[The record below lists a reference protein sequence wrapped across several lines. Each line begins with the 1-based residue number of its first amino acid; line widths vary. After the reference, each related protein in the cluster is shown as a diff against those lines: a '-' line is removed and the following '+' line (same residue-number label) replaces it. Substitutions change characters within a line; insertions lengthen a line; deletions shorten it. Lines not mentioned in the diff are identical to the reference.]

1 MKGIFSFSRISRQLL
16 TLGLMLLFVPMVW
29 AQSQTITGT
38 VTDANGEPLIGAT
51 VMVQGTTTGTVT
63 DFDGNYSLSNVAKNA
78 TLEISYVGYDSQV
91 IPVNGQSVINA
102 TLQDGG
108 IQLQEMVVVGY
119 GSLSKKEVSSSI
131 VQVNSEDFNMGAM
144 NNAMEML
151 NGKVA
156 GLNVVTTAA
165 ANPNS
170 SSDLQIRGAGSL
182 TASNSPL
189 VVIDGIAGGDIRNI
203 AAQDIESITV
213 LKDAGSAAIY
223 GTRGANGVILVT
235 TKKGKGNDAG
245 SFTVTYDSYV
255 AANIANARPQ
265 TLTADEFRRSRRGVD
280 YGYETDW
287 YSEIIKPATYDL
299 NQYVAIN
306 GSTKAGYYSAS
317 FNYKDAKGLDI
328 ISGRKEY
335 GARFAA
341 EQKFL
346 GDHLVL
352 SGSLSGR
359 RVNEVWGNDGQVDNA
374 LNMNPT
380 MPVYNENGTYYQ
392 PTHVTGATNPVT
404 VLNETKKEGKRMYLL
419 GNVDLKYN
427 IWHNENHNIST
438 NVNYAL
444 QYNDLSSYEYA
455 TSKANESYWA
465 DRRGRASISYN
476 RYQTHRVEWLLNYNF
491 NYEDHAIKFVGGYS
505 WERNISDNSNMTNY
519 DFAYDNTLWYAIG
532 SGSYLKA
539 SDNHASMGSGRSEN
553 SLIGF
558 FGRLN
563 YSWKDMLFIS
573 GSYRREGSTKFGVNN
588 KWGNFGS
595 ASVAWDMMGC
605 SFMDGAKSVVTE
617 LKPRV
622 SYGVTGRADFSPY
635 QAMALYGAGDAYY
648 MDGDWVVAYGPTK
661 NVNPDLKW
669 EKNVVINAG
678 VDFELWH
685 RFRGSVEYY
694 NRQSKDLLYN
704 YTAPKPPF
712 LKDNILVNVGSTLNQ
727 GVEIVLNGEIIKK
740 KDFTWNMGVNYSYG
754 RTKLTKLS
762 NDVYKASYL
771 ELYNK
776 GGVGSNEYLFRIVE
790 GGYVGQFY
798 GYEYAGVN
806 EKGDLLVNSYSKDE
820 NGEYTILGEPELA
833 SKADL
838 NWKRNIG
845 NGAPQHFLS
854 WNNSWRYKA
863 WDFSMMWRG
872 AFDYMIYNQRR
883 YGMGLIACG
892 ADNVLRTAYTK
903 EEVTGAYGGVF
914 NSYFLERGDYFKLDN
929 ITIGYNFTAKQA
941 KYFQNLRL
949 YVTAKNLYTIT
960 GYTGND
966 PSIVP
971 STGITPGVDSGSAYP
986 TATQLSLGVTLN
998 LK

>member
-1 MKGIFSFSRISRQLL
+1 MKSFFSDSRSWRRALAALVLL
-16 TLGLMLLFVPMVW
+16 LAVNAGW
-29 AQSQTITGT
+29 AQGLTVRGN
-38 VTDANGEPLIGAT
+38 VTDPTGEPLIGAAVRVLEST
-51 VMVQGTTTGTVT
+51 VGTVT
-63 DFDGNYSLSNVAKNA
+63 DFDGNYTLQGVPSNAK
-78 TLEISYVGYDSQV
+78 LEFSYVGYETQTV
-91 IPVNGQSVINA
+91 EVAGKTMINVVMA
-102 TLQDGG
+102 DAG

-119 GSLSKKEVSSSI
+119 GSLSKKEVSASI

-156 GLNVVTTAA
+156 GLNVATTAA

-182 TASNSPL
+182 TASNTPL

-245 SFTVTYDSYV
+245 NFTVTYDSYV
-255 AANIANARPQ
+255 AANVANARPQ

-287 YSEIIKPATYDL
+287 YSMIVKPATYDL
-299 NQYVAIN
+299 NQYIAIN

-317 FNYKDAKGLDI
+317 FNYKEAKGLDI
-328 ISGRKEY
+328 ISARREY

-359 RVNEVWGNDGQVDNA
+359 RVNETWGNDGQVDNA
-374 LNMNPT
+374 LSMNPT
-380 MPVYNENGTYYQ
+380 MPAYNEDGSYYQ

-404 VLNETKKEGKRMYLL
+404 VLNETKSEGKRMYLL

-427 IWHNENHNIST
+427 IWHNEHHNIST

-444 QYNDLSSYEYA
+444 QYNDLSSTTYA
-455 TSKANESYWA
+455 TSESNESYWGGYN
-465 DRRGRASISYN
+465 GRAYIGYN
-476 RYQTHRVEWLLNYNF
+476 RYQTHRVEWLANYDLHYDEHVF
-491 NYEDHAIKFVGGYS
+491 KFVGGYS
-505 WERNISDNSNMTNY
+505 WERNISDNHSMTNY
-519 DFAYDNTLWYAIG
+519 DFAYDETLWYNIG
-532 SGSYLKA
+532 SGTYLK
-539 SDNHASMGSGRSEN
+539 DETNHASMGSGRSE
-553 SLIGF
+553 STLIGF
-558 FGRLN
+558 FGRVN
-563 YSWKDMLFIS
+563 YAWRDMLFVS
-573 GSYRREGSTKFGVNN
+573 ASFRREGSTKFGKNN

-595 ASVAWDMMGC
+595 GSIAWDMMGC
-605 SFMDGAKSVVTE
+605 DFMAPAKEIVTE
-617 LKPRV
+617 LKPRI
-622 SYGVTGRADFSPY
+622 SYGVTGRADFSSY
-635 QAMALYGAGDAYY
+635 KAMSMYGTKDSYY
-648 MDGDWVVAYGPTK
+648 MDGNWVIGYAPTA
-661 NVNPDLKW
+661 NVNPDLRW
-669 EKNVVINAG
+669 EKNIVFNVG
-678 VDFELWH
+678 VDFELLG
-685 RFRGSVEYY
+685 RIRGSIEYY

-704 YTAPKPPF
+704 YTAPKPPYAY
-712 LKDNILVNVGSTLNQ
+712 NSILVNVGSTANQ
-727 GVEIVLNGEIIKK
+727 GVEMTLNADIFKK
-740 KDFTWNMGVNYSYG
+740 KDFSWNMGINYSYG

-762 NDVYKASYL
+762 NDIYKASYL

-798 GYEYAGVN
+798 GYEYAGV
-806 EKGDLLVNSYSKDE
+806 DE
-820 NGEYTILGEPELA
+820 NGNMLVKSYTKDADGNYTVEGDPVLA
-833 SKADL
+833 AKADL
-838 NWKRNIG
+838 NWKHDIG

-854 WNNSWRYKA
+854 WNNSWKYKN

-872 AFDYMIYNQRR
+872 AFAFDIYNQRR
-883 YGMGLIACG
+883 YGMGMIATG
-892 ADNVLRTAYTK
+892 SDNVLRTAYTD
-903 EEVTGAYGGVF
+903 EEVTGSYGGVF
-914 NSYFLERGDYFKLDN
+914 TSYYLERGDYFKLDN
-929 ITIGYNFTAKQA
+929 ITIGYNILSKKA
-941 KYFQNLRL
+941 KYFQNCRL
-949 YVTAKNLYTIT
+949 YVTAKNIYTIT
-960 GYTGND
+960 KYTGND